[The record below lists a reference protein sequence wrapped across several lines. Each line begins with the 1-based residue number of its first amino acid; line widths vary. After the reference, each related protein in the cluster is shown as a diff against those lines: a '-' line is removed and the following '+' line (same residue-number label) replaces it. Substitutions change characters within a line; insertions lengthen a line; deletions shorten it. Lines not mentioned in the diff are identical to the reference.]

1 MNILAICGSQRK
13 GNTFQVLNSIHEKFP
28 DIDFEILMLIDMN
41 LKDSYG
47 CYACINLGPE
57 RYPLNDDR
65 DLILEKMEEADGVIF
80 ASPTNT
86 RNITALMKKF
96 MDKLGYIAHR
106 PYFFDKYAMF
116 VSTCKGFGADLANEY
131 MSSNIG
137 QYGFNV
143 VSSLDLYISTKSEA
157 EKKYN
162 EDQIIQAFTEFISAI
177 KKGDRFKPELGD
189 LVYFHIFKAISE
201 LNKKE
206 GIADYE
212 YYKDKTGYYYDVE
225 VPFYKKRLAKWI
237 AGREIEKFVAN
248 K

>member
-1 MNILAICGSQRK
+1 MKILAICGSQRK
-13 GNTFQVLNSIHEKFP
+13 GNTFSILNTIQEKFP
-28 DIDFEILMLIDMN
+28 DIDYEILMLKDMT
-41 LKDSYG
+41 LKDCYG
-47 CYACINLGPE
+47 CYACINIGPE
-57 RYPLNDDR
+57 KCPLNDDR
-65 DLILEKMEEADGVIF
+65 DLILEKMEEADGVVF
-80 ASPTNT
+80 TTPTNT
-86 RNITALMKKF
+86 RHITALMKKF
-96 MDKLGYIAHR
+96 MDKLGYIGHR

-143 VSSLDLYISTKSEA
+143 VSSLDLYISTKSDA

-162 EDQIIQAFTEFISAI
+162 EDQIVQAFTEFVSAI
-177 KKGDRFKPELGD
+177 KKGERFKPELGD

-225 VPFYKKRLAKWI
+225 VPFFKKRLAKWI